1 MAISTINLFHATGLH
16 NFICPSFA
24 RGELVIFSKS
34 AEKKGCV
41 KNFDVKWGE
50 GSLKGVGDF
59 SKGTGTF
66 LNFLITLLPRKL
78 SLSNLVSVDLISV

>member
-1 MAISTINLFHATGLH
+1 MAIPTIKPFHATGLH
-16 NFICPSFA
+16 NFTPPPFA

-59 SKGTGTF
+59 SKGAGTF
-66 LNFLITLLPRKL
+66 LNFPITLLPRKL
-78 SLSNLVSVDLISV
+78 SLSNLLSMDLISV

>member
-1 MAISTINLFHATGLH
+1 M
-16 NFICPSFA
+16 C
-24 RGELVIFSKS
+24 
-34 AEKKGCV
+34 

-50 GSLKGVGDF
+50 GNLKGVGDF

-78 SLSNLVSVDLISV
+78 SLSNLLSVDLISV